1 MTALRHLRAAAALA
15 AVLFITLAGCDHNTD
30 VAGPNLTDRFG
41 DFNVLDT
48 LTASRATV
56 DFAAGQTVTF
66 AARFNKQV
74 NWVIEITGRRSGAV
88 KRIEG
93 FSNEITAENAVWE
106 GRTTQLPLFRAEP
119 VDAVLLIPAERF
131 DTTRASVEVQ
141 VPRVYPGNVVAD
153 FESTAGITVG
163 NFEFEFQNSG
173 ISTEV
178 PAGQGTSFY
187 LLRGTD
193 RNVRNF
199 FVGLIDLRPRG
210 GTPYFPVPTSVPEN
224 LYFNMFIRGLGTD
237 YTIAVVQ
244 LIADANGNGVFNDG
258 VDTVLPFG
266 DIPVNFTGWRL
277 FSKPVSM
284 IGAGLTQA
292 QAQQIVG
299 VRVLLIS
306 DNNAQPNPPLQVAYG
321 IDYITFTAGGP
332 LQL

>member
-1 MTALRHLRAAAALA
+1 MTVSSLLRRALA
-15 AVLFITLAGCDHNTD
+15 CGLVLAAGVAVAGCDHNTD
-30 VAGPNLTDRFG
+30 PDGPNLTDRFG

-56 DFAAGQTVTF
+56 DFAAGQSVTF

-74 NWVIEITGRRSGAV
+74 DWVIEITGRETGAV

-93 FSNEITAENAVWE
+93 FSNEITAENAVWN
-106 GRTTQLPLFRAEP
+106 GGTTDLPLFRDEP

-131 DTTRASVEVQ
+131 DTTRAAIDVLT
-141 VPRVYPGNVVAD
+141 PRTYPGNVVAD

-163 NFEFEFQNSG
+163 NFEFEFQGAG
-173 ISTEV
+173 ISASV
-178 PAGQGTSFY
+178 PPGQGNGFY
-187 LLRGTD
+187 LLQGTD

-199 FVGLIDLRPRG
+199 FVGLIDLRPRTG
-210 GTPYFPVPTSVPEN
+210 ASFFPVPTSVPED
-224 LYFNMFIRGLGTD
+224 LYFNMLIRGLGTD
-237 YTIAVVQ
+237 FTIAVVQ

-266 DIPVNFTGWRL
+266 DIPVDFSGWRL
-277 FSKPVSM
+277 FSKPVSEL
-284 IGAGLTQA
+284 GLTQA
-292 QAQQIVG
+292 QAQIIVA

-306 DNNAQPNPPLQVAYG
+306 DNNAQPTPPLQVAYG

-332 LQL
+332 LQP